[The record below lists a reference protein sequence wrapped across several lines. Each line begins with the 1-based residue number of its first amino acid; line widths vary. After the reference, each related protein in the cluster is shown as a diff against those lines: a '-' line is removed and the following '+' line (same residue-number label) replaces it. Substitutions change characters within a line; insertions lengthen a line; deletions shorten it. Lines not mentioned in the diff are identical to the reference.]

1 MLLPVLALR
10 QDLDEEGMLIAEE
23 PLNFAGVDLDRH
35 DGIVAPLSG
44 QERGRSRAKLAS
56 GAPRACHRDA
66 APTANP
72 LGANV

>member
-1 MLLPVLALR
+1 MLLPILALR

-44 QERGRSRAKLAS
+44 QEPGRSRAKLAS
-56 GAPRACHRDA
+56 GPPKTCHRGVAPA
-66 APTANP
+66 ATR
-72 LGANV
+72 